1 MASRRMH
8 ILNGKACI
16 MAALLWCCSAN
27 TWAQED
33 SEYRYEIGAAAGMA
47 TYFGDFNSK
56 LFGNIAP
63 AGGAVFKFVLNPHSA
78 MKFSGTYLKLNGD
91 YDLAQTYYPD
101 LRETGYSYNADVID
115 IAATYEYNFWPY
127 GTGKE
132 YRGAMRFAPFISLG
146 IGLTGVKNENRTVDY
161 SSMTHEEAN
170 NKIVTANIP
179 LGFGVKYRYK
189 DRINF
194 AVQWQ
199 MHFTLSD
206 QMDGLKDTYRI
217 KSSGLFKNTDCYSTL
232 MFSLTYSIS
241 PKCPTCMK
249 DR

>member
-1 MASRRMH
+1 MDVKNINPFLQSSISIVESVTQMKLAV
-8 ILNGKACI
+8 GKPEK
-16 MAALLWCCSAN
+16 
-27 TWAQED
+27 T
-33 SEYRYEIGAAAGMA
+33 
-47 TYFGDFNSK
+47 DFYIK
-56 LFGNIAP
+56 
-63 AGGAVFKFVLNPHSA
+63 
-78 MKFSGTYLKLNGD
+78 D
-91 YDLAQTYYPD
+91 
-101 LRETGYSYNADVID
+101 
-115 IAATYEYNFWPY
+115 